1 MGDTMGNKRVVAKDM
16 IKTLVGCLLFGV
28 GFNLFLVPNGLNA
41 GGISGLA
48 MVVTSFTKM
57 GTVGLLTALV
67 NIPLFAIAGKK
78 IGKKFFWYSLVG
90 MLISALSIDTLTL
103 LPIPK
108 TEPLVGAL
116 YGGAIC
122 GLGLGIVFSAG
133 GSTGGSDIITRL
145 LKLRYQNVPIGVI
158 TMVFDLSV
166 AALTGLAF
174 RDVSCMLYSGVAIF
188 VSGRVMDTVVYSF
201 DYSKVALIISR
212 EHEAIA
218 QTITGKMERGVT
230 YLHGEGYYSGKDTK
244 VILTAIKRH
253 QLAELKA
260 MVVEIDPDAF
270 IIVQEAH
277 QVLGDGFSHY
287 SKDAL

>member
-1 MGDTMGNKRVVAKDM
+1 MRNKWTVAKDM
-16 IKTLVGCLLFGV
+16 VRTLVGCLLFSL

-48 MVVTSFTKM
+48 MVVISFTKL
-57 GTVGLLTALV
+57 GTVGLLTAIV
-67 NIPLFAIAGKK
+67 NIPLFIIAGKK
-78 IGKKFFWYSLVG
+78 IGRKFFYYSLVG
-90 MLISALSIDTLTL
+90 MLFNSVTIDALTR
-103 LPIPK
+103 LPVPQ

-158 TMVFDLSV
+158 TMAFDISV

-174 RDVSCMLYSGVAIF
+174 RNVSCMLYSGVAIF
-188 VSGRVMDTVVYSF
+188 ISGRVMDAVVYSF

-212 EHEAIA
+212 EHEKIA
-218 QTITGKMERGVT
+218 KTVTGKLERGVT
-230 YLHGEGYYSGKDTK
+230 YLQGTGYYSGNDTK
-244 VILTAIKRH
+244 VVLTAIKRH

-260 MVVEIDPDAF
+260 LVTEIDPDAF
-270 IIVQEAH
+270 IILQEAH
-277 QVLGDGFSHY
+277 QVLGDGFSRY
-287 SKDAL
+287 SKDSL